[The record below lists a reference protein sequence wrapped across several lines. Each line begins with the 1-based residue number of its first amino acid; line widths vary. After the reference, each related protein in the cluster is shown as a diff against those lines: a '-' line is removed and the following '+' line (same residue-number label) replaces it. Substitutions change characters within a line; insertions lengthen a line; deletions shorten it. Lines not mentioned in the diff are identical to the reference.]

1 MKLLRITAKGLPLF
15 KDEFDICFYAQ
26 QRINEESKRSLH
38 NLFGNVYLNTAN
50 GIIGINAS
58 GKTSILKLINFVF
71 EMVNNQP
78 INHIKTKDVLGDS
91 KNVLI
96 NTYFYSE
103 EGKIYL
109 LETHITSEKNS
120 DNSIKY
126 KIVYETLWS
135 KNVSTSTIRKSLL
148 VFDKS
153 NNKQERSSNE
163 EYLPDDVS
171 IIIAHNK
178 RINDHINIVNFMGYT
193 NFNILTFFNGI
204 PIEVIQYLDPTIEYI
219 NYDSNNQNSLIH
231 LKFFNKDEIILN
243 NPLSLC
249 DYLSSGTIKGM
260 MLFTLSISV
269 LKDGGVLI
277 VDEIENH
284 FNKEIVST
292 LIRFFMNTN
301 INTKG
306 GMLIFTTHYPE
317 LLDIFDRNDSLF
329 VTRNEFGIKLEC
341 LSNILKRNDIK
352 KSDLF
357 QSGYLGGTTPLYDSY
372 IKLKNKIASEIK

>member
-1 MKLLRITAKGLPLF
+1 MKILRITAKGLPLF

-26 QRINEESKRSLH
+26 QRINEESKLSLH

-135 KNVSTSTIRKSLL
+135 KNVSTSTIRKTLL

-352 KSDLF
+352 KSDSF

-372 IKLKNKIASEIK
+372 IKLKNKITEELI

>member
-1 MKLLRITAKGLPLF
+1 MLDDAK
-15 KDEFDICFYAQ
+15 
-26 QRINEESKRSLH
+26 
-38 NLFGNVYLNTAN
+38 
-50 GIIGINAS
+50 S
-58 GKTSILKLINFVF
+58 GMFN
-71 EMVNNQP
+71 
-78 INHIKTKDVLGDS
+78 
-91 KNVLI
+91 
-96 NTYFYSE
+96 
-103 EGKIYL
+103 
-109 LETHITSEKNS
+109 
-120 DNSIKY
+120 
-126 KIVYETLWS
+126 
-135 KNVSTSTIRKSLL
+135 
-148 VFDKS
+148 
-153 NNKQERSSNE
+153 
-163 EYLPDDVS
+163 LPDDVS

-178 RINDHINIVNFMGYT
+178 RINDHINIINIMGYT

-260 MLFTLSISV
+260 MLFTLSISI

-317 LLDIFDRNDSLF
+317 LLDTFDRNDSLF

-352 KSDLF
+352 KSDSF

>member
-260 MLFTLSISV
+260 ILFTLSISV

>member
-120 DNSIKY
+120 DNSINY